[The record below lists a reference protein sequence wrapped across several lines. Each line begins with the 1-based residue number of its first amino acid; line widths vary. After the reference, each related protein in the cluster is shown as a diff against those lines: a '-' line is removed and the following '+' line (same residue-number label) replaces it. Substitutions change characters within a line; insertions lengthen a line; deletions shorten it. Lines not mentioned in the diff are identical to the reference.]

1 MNNKTSSI
9 LSLPLF
15 TFLTGLTISSALVWS
30 PDAKADEPFI
40 GEIRMFGGSF
50 APRNWV
56 FCDGQTL
63 QISEFSDVFAVL
75 GTTYG
80 GDGRTTVGVP
90 DMRGRA
96 PMHEGSGPGLTTR
109 RLGER
114 GGAET
119 VTLTAN
125 QIPVHTHTATSIL
138 HATSTD
144 GTVIDPTGAVLADDG
159 RDRIYNTQTPDVTMS
174 AEAITTTISNAGGGG
189 AHPNMMP
196 YTVVNFIMATSGI
209 FPSQS

>member
-1 MNNKTSSI
+1 MNNKTSS
-9 LSLPLF
+9 LHSLPLLPLLCV
-15 TFLTGLTISSALVWS
+15 LTTSLILAWS
-30 PDAKADEPFI
+30 PVAKADEPFI

-50 APRNWV
+50 APRNWI

-63 QISEFSDVFAVL
+63 QISNFPALFAL
-75 GTTYG
+75 FGATYG
-80 GDGRTTVGVP
+80 GDGRNTVGIP

-96 PMHEGSGPGLTTR
+96 PMHAGQGTGLTTR

-125 QIPVHTHTATSIL
+125 QIPIHTHTATSTL

-159 RDRIYNTQTPDVTMS
+159 RDRIYNTQAPDVTMS
-174 AEAITTTISNAGGGG
+174 SDAITTTISNAGGGG
-189 AHPNMMP
+189 AHPNMQP
-196 YTVVNFIMATSGI
+196 YTVVNFILATDGI
-209 FPSQS
+209 FPSRS